1 MSRIKEKRREA
12 LRPLL
17 LAVPAL
23 LAAAAAAVWLVPLAA
38 DWITAGLKAA
48 VIP

>member
-1 MSRIKEKRREA
+1 MSKKRREA

-23 LAAAAAAVWLVPLAA
+23 LAAVAAAVWLVPLAA
-38 DWITAGLKAA
+38 DWVTAGLKVA

>member
-1 MSRIKEKRREA
+1 MREKRQEA

-23 LAAAAAAVWLVPLAA
+23 LAAVAAAVWLVPVAA